1 MSERLSVAVV
11 GGGVWGRSLASAA
24 ARTGCNVLLIS
35 RRERDAPE
43 GVRSTKEIAEA
54 ARSRIVLLAVPSAHA
69 VAVAA
74 ELGPHLNGG
83 HFLVHG
89 VRGLIG
95 DNLRTVSEA
104 VRDEMPV
111 RRLGA
116 LGGPVLAT
124 ELESGLPS
132 MMVVGS
138 RYLELREAVIEAFGS
153 EALRVYPTTDLIGLE
168 WASALTGCLAIA
180 IGYAF
185 GAGLGPGLV
194 AAFTTRAVHEAAR
207 VAYAAGGEHATL
219 LDLAGLGDLLAA
231 VGQRDR
237 PEIVLGRCL
246 AEGKSLDEA
255 SKAAGERIEAVALLP
270 KLQAWALAK
279 KVDAPILSTIATGL
293 LKGRPSDALVRDL
306 MVAPLAPLS

>member
-1 MSERLSVAVV
+1 MSETRSVAVV
-11 GGGVWGRSLASAA
+11 GGGLWGRALASAA
-24 ARTGCNVLLIS
+24 ARTGCDVLLIS
-35 RRERDAPE
+35 RRTEDPPPK
-43 GVRSTKEIAEA
+43 VRAATAIAEA
-54 ARSRIVLLAVPSAHA
+54 ARARLVLLAVPSAHA
-69 VAVAA
+69 TSVAA
-74 ELGPHLNGG
+74 ELGPHLDGG

-95 DNLRTVSEA
+95 DDLRTISEA

-124 ELESGLPS
+124 ELADGSPS

-138 RYLELREAVIEAFGS
+138 RYREVREVVIDAFGS
-153 EALRVYPTTDLIGLE
+153 NALRVYPTADLIGLE
-168 WASALTGCLAIA
+168 WASALTGCMAIA
-180 IGYAF
+180 IGYAL

-231 VGQRDR
+231 AGQRDR

-255 SKAAGERIEAVALLP
+255 RTAAGERTEAVALLP
-270 KLQAWALAK
+270 KLRDWTHAK
-279 KVDAPILSTIATGL
+279 KVAAPILSTIASSML
-293 LKGRPSDALVRDL
+293 EGRPRDRLIHDL
-306 MVAPLAPLS
+306 MVTPILS